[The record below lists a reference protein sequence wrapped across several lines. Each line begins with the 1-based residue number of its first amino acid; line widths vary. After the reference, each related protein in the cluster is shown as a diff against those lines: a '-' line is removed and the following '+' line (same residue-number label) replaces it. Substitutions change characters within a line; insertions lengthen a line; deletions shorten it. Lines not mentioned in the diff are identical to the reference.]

1 MGNRELSEPVDFEE
15 KIVRLPV
22 DDVYP
27 PRDKVFAIW
36 RCVGCCMFLLFLLF
50 LTFGAAQVVQF
61 LQVAVVLELDLDFS
75 C

>member
-1 MGNRELSEPVDFEE
+1 VRVNGYVTEDRHFLSSLLVEVE
-15 KIVRLPV
+15 
-22 DDVYP
+22 
-27 PRDKVFAIW
+27 
-36 RCVGCCMFLLFLLF
+36 VGLLF